1 MTPEELVRRA
11 KYIGLDG
18 VCITDHNQVW
28 DREVIRKLADTNDML
43 VIGGVEV
50 STEFGDILAFGL
62 HRPVREVY
70 EIEALRMMVD
80 EAGGVLIAAHPF
92 RGELTVLSPPIVLE
106 EAKKRREFRFLDGLE
121 VCNGL
126 SGERERDF
134 AAAVASGLNLA
145 NTGGSDA
152 HAILGVGRCFTIFEK
167 RITCEEDLIEEIKG
181 RRCRGAIW
189 DKALLRK

>member
-28 DREVIRKLADTNDML
+28 DREVIRKLACANEIT

-50 STEFGDILAFGL
+50 STDFGDVLAFGL

-92 RGELTVLSPPIVLE
+92 RGELTILSPPIFLE
-106 EAKKRREFRFLDGLE
+106 EVKKRPEFRLFDGLE

-126 SGERERDF
+126 SGDREREF
-134 AAAVASGLNLA
+134 AAAVASGLDLA

-167 RITCEEDLIEEIKG
+167 RIACEEDLIQEIKE

-189 DKALLRK
+189 DKALLKK